1 MNVSELARKLK
12 ISSKELL
19 EILPAVG
26 FHIGQK
32 AIKIDDRQAQRII
45 QDWSKL
51 SAQYKAMTQKEETK
65 PTVVEAKSLA
75 PKKVSLPPFIRV
87 KDFAE
92 KIQTSIP
99 KVMAEMMKNGV
110 LSSMNEQIDF
120 DTAAI
125 IAQEFGFEVS
135 QEESQDAENE
145 KTTSQ
150 KLESLLAETDDKKMK
165 PRPPVV
171 VVMGHVDHGK
181 TKLLDAIR
189 KTNVVEGESGGITQ
203 HIGAYQ
209 VVKKNKLI
217 TFIDTPG
224 HEAFTTMRSRGA
236 RVADIAIL
244 VIAADDS
251 IQPQTKE
258 SIRIIQS
265 ADLPMIVAINKIDKP
280 DANIDKVKQD
290 LAQLNLLPEDWGGKT
305 ICVPISAKAGT
316 NIDEL
321 LDMILLLAETEREKI
336 MANPA
341 KNAVGTIIETKID
354 RGQGPVATILVQNGT
369 LKQGDLIEVSET
381 FYGKIRALKDWRG
394 QDVVQAGPGTPVK
407 IIGLKA
413 TPSVGDIL
421 VAVDEIDRKKKVK
434 KYQMV
439 QQATDYSKPTETKT
453 NEKGESSALNLIIK
467 ADVLGSLEA
476 ILASLSK
483 MENPEVSINI
493 ISKGLGNISE
503 NDIQNAETANALI
516 MGFHVKPMTEA
527 ENLAKEKKV
536 EIKLYDVI
544 YHLLDEVKLR
554 LEKLL
559 TPEIIRT
566 DLGRI
571 KVLATFKKDDKGMI
585 VGGSVTKGKIIPM
598 AKLDV
603 IRDNVKI
610 GTGQLTR
617 LQSNKVDVNQVEQG
631 HECGLRFEGKA
642 AIQENDILEAYT
654 EEIKIKKL

>member
-26 FHIGQK
+26 FHIGQR
-32 AIKIDDRQAQRII
+32 AIKIDDRQANKII

-51 SAQYKAMTQKEETK
+51 MIQYRALNAKDEPEQIATELK
-65 PTVVEAKSLA
+65 PLVA
-75 PKKVSLPPFIRV
+75 KKVSLPAFIRV
-87 KDFAE
+87 KDFSE
-92 KIQTSIP
+92 KIQVPLS

-110 LSSMNEQIDF
+110 LSSMNERIDY

-125 IAQEFGFEVS
+125 VAQEFGFEVS
-135 QEESQDAENE
+135 QEENAEAENE
-145 KTTSQ
+145 ITTSQ
-150 KLESLLAETDDKKMK
+150 KLESLLAQGDDKKLE

-189 KTNVVEGESGGITQ
+189 TTNVVEGESGGITQ

-265 ADLPMIVAINKIDKP
+265 AELPMIVAINKIDKP
-280 DANIDKVKQD
+280 EANIEKVKQD

-321 LDMILLLAETEREKI
+321 LEMILLLAETEKDKI
-336 MANPA
+336 MADPA
-341 KNAVGTIIETKID
+341 KNAVGTIIESHID
-354 RGQGPVATILVQNGT
+354 RGEGPVATLLVQNGT
-369 LKQGDLIEVSET
+369 LKLGDQIEVSDT
-381 FYGKIRALKDWRG
+381 YYGKIRALKDWRN
-394 QDVVQAGPGTPVK
+394 QDVKIAPPSMPVK
-407 IIGLKA
+407 IIGIKA
-413 TPSVGDIL
+413 TPSVGDVL
-421 VAVDEIDRKKKVK
+421 VAVDEVDRKRKAK

-439 QQATDYSKPTETKT
+439 QQATDYTRPIEPTGKEK
-453 NEKGESSALNLIIK
+453 NEKTALNVIIK

-483 MENPEVSINI
+483 MDHPEVSINI
-493 ISKGLGNISE
+493 VSKGLGNLTE
-503 NDIQNAETANALI
+503 NDIMNAETANALLL
-516 MGFHVKPMTEA
+516 GFHVKSTTEA
-527 ENLAKEKKV
+527 ENLAKDKKV

-544 YHLLDEVKLR
+544 YHLLDEVKAR

-559 TPEIIRT
+559 TPEVIRT
-566 DLGRI
+566 DLGRL
-571 KVLATFKKDDKGMI
+571 KVLAIFKKEDKGMI
-585 VGGSVTKGKIIPM
+585 IGGSVTKGRIIPF
-598 AKLDV
+598 AKVDV
-603 IRDNVKI
+603 MRGNIKI
-610 GTGQLTR
+610 GSGQLTKV
-617 LQSNKVDVNQVEQG
+617 QSNKVDVNEVTQG

-642 AIQENDILEAYT
+642 IIQENDTLEVYN
-654 EEIKIKKL
+654 EEVKVKKL